1 MKCTC
6 DILCVNVSL
15 SFDQSWSLTLP
26 SNTTKLSLPSGK
38 WIKRNSL
45 FYLLSIF
52 FQCHINSHTGVRP
65 FHCSTCQKSFRYSS
79 TLKNHIRLH
88 SEKPYKCQ
96 LCNEVFLRHD
106 TLVRHEFR
114 HTGAKPFEC
123 DICKATF
130 AFKDYLKCHM
140 RKHLGNKAVSCPT
153 CGRECCDYNSLR
165 RHLATHTGMKNMLLI
180 WTSKLQNFHQTHK
193 TRLVPLSSSSKLLT
207 TFLYTCIGYNSCSL
221 ASHITGSLSIALS
234 YF

>member
-1 MKCTC
+1 MKCIHMHVIYC
-6 DILCVNVSL
+6 ILKHHSVLTSHEIWPYPLIQPNYHCLVVTELNWIHCFICSL
-15 SFDQSWSLTLP
+15 
-26 SNTTKLSLPSGK
+26 
-38 WIKRNSL
+38 
-45 FYLLSIF
+45 F

-88 SEKPYKCQ
+88 SEKPYKCH

-130 AFKDYLKCHM
+130 SFKDYLKCHM

-165 RHLATHTGMKNMLLI
+165 RHLATHTGMC
-180 WTSKLQNFHQTHK
+180 SKY
-193 TRLVPLSSSSKLLT
+193 V
-207 TFLYTCIGYNSCSL
+207 
-221 ASHITGSLSIALS
+221 
-234 YF
+234 